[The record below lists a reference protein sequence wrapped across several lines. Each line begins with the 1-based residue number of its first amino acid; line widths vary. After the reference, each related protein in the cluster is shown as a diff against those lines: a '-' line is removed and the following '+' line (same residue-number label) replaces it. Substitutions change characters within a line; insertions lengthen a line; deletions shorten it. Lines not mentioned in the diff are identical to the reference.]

1 MYTSSESTPLLS
13 ASSNSRPRQRFNA
26 HTARPR
32 GTPASLGFFP
42 ASTSQALHQGTA
54 ASLSASEKKHPLIN
68 TRSNMA
74 CCFQCIPNA
83 EIGVIERLGKYQ
95 GLAQPGFTCILWP
108 LDSIVAKLSTRVQ
121 QLDVRMETK
130 TKDNVFVTAVVSVQ
144 YQPIKSK
151 IYDAFYRLTDPQ
163 AQIRSYVYD
172 VVRSTLPKLDL
183 DQAFDSKEDIAIA
196 VKNQLEEVMQE
207 YGYQILQAL
216 VTDMDPDARVK
227 GAMNE
232 INASKR
238 LREAATNK
246 AEADKI
252 MQVKAAEA
260 EAESKYLSGVG
271 VSRQRKA
278 IVDGLRDSVQTFSET
293 IDGTSPKDVMDLLLL
308 TQYFDM
314 LRDVGQS
321 SRAATVFLP
330 HAPQSVATLQGAMR
344 DGFMQGQAGSE
355 GLASAQMMNR

>member
-1 MYTSSESTPLLS
+1 FFFC
-13 ASSNSRPRQRFNA
+13 SRPANRRV
-26 HTARPR
+26 ARRVFR
-32 GTPASLGFFP
+32 GHAVP
-42 ASTSQALHQGTA
+42 
-54 ASLSASEKKHPLIN
+54 
-68 TRSNMA
+68 
-74 CCFQCIPNA
+74 
-83 EIGVIERLGKYQ
+83 
-95 GLAQPGFTCILWP
+95 PG
-108 LDSIVAKLSTRVQ
+108 
-121 QLDVRMETK
+121 
-130 TKDNVFVTAVVSVQ
+130 
-144 YQPIKSK
+144 
-151 IYDAFYRLTDPQ
+151 
-163 AQIRSYVYD
+163 
-172 VVRSTLPKLDL
+172 TLPKLDL

-293 IDGTSPKDVMDLLLL
+293 IDG
-308 TQYFDM
+308 
-314 LRDVGQS
+314 
-321 SRAATVFLP
+321 
-330 HAPQSVATLQGAMR
+330 
-344 DGFMQGQAGSE
+344 GF
-355 GLASAQMMNR
+355 

>member
-1 MYTSSESTPLLS
+1 
-13 ASSNSRPRQRFNA
+13 
-26 HTARPR
+26 
-32 GTPASLGFFP
+32 
-42 ASTSQALHQGTA
+42 
-54 ASLSASEKKHPLIN
+54 
-68 TRSNMA
+68 MA

-83 EIGVIERLGKYQ
+83 EIGVIERLGKFQ
-95 GLAQPGFTCILWP
+95 ALASPGFHCILWP
-108 LDSIVAKLSTRVQ
+108 FDNIVARISTRVQ
-121 QLDVRMETK
+121 QLDVRMEAK

-151 IYDAFYRLTDPQ
+151 IYDAYYRLTSPK
-163 AQIRSYVYD
+163 AQIRSYVFD

-183 DQAFDSKEDIAIA
+183 DEAFDSKEDIAIA
-196 VKNQLEEVMQE
+196 VKNQLEEVMEE

-216 VTDMDPDARVK
+216 VTDMDPDRRVK
-227 GAMNE
+227 EAMNE

-246 AEADKI
+246 AETEKI

-278 IVDGLRDSVQTFSET
+278 IVDGLRDSVQTFSEA
-293 IDGTSPKDVMDLLLL
+293 IDGTSPKDVMDLVLL

-321 SRAATVFLP
+321 SRSSTVFLP
-330 HAPQSVATLQGAMR
+330 HAPQSVEALQSAMR
-344 DGFMQGQAGSE
+344 DGFMQ
-355 GLASAQMMNR
+355 ASAGQVGAHQPQQIKR